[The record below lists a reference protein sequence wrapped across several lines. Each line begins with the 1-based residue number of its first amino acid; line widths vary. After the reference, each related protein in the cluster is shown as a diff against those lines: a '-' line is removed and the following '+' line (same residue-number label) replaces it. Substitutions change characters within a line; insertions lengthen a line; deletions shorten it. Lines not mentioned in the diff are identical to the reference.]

1 MEEERTCPGG
11 DAIGGRQGSVRED
24 AGWVPQGAD
33 NDGEENIAVF
43 FFFFSWDCESS
54 FSLTHFGLVT
64 KKTSAEYSQW
74 KNLQS
79 LRYMLKKK
87 VLVHPFEFF
96 PSLLMYLKIQ
106 ASRLFT

>member
-43 FFFFSWDCESS
+43 FFFF
-54 FSLTHFGLVT
+54 FPGTVNQVSL
-64 KKTSAEYSQW
+64 
-74 KNLQS
+74 
-79 LRYMLKKK
+79 
-87 VLVHPFEFF
+87 
-96 PSLLMYLKIQ
+96 
-106 ASRLFT
+106 

>member
-11 DAIGGRQGSVRED
+11 DAIRGRQGSVREG

-33 NDGEENIAVF
+33 NDGEENITVF
-43 FFFFSWDCESS
+43 FFWDCESS

-64 KKTSAEYSQW
+64 KKTSEEYSQW

-79 LRYMLKKK
+79 LRCMLKKK
-87 VLVHPFEFF
+87 VHVHPFEFL

-106 ASRLFT
+106 AGRLFT